1 LTRCY
6 SNYTT
11 RLSDEKVWFF
21 LFDRKFLS
29 NKTLREDRTAAV
41 RKYVAEA
48 TRRRR
53 RILRAGFFLYFFQE
67 RRLSM
72 KIALCTELR
81 NVEWFESRL
90 RSLFE
95 GDGQLVIDELWNEK
109 QLSQALRR
117 SRYHAVVI
125 AMTGARGLEAA
136 IQAKQLA
143 PEVPLV
149 WWSDDENFALIAYQL
164 HIPAFLSIDCS
175 DQELYEAIKPI
186 TKWRYEHANCAMQL

>member
-1 LTRCY
+1 
-6 SNYTT
+6 
-11 RLSDEKVWFF
+11 
-21 LFDRKFLS
+21 
-29 NKTLREDRTAAV
+29 
-41 RKYVAEA
+41 
-48 TRRRR
+48 
-53 RILRAGFFLYFFQE
+53 
-67 RRLSM
+67 M

-81 NVEWFESRL
+81 NAEWFESRL
-90 RSLFE
+90 RSLFA

-143 PEVPLV
+143 PETPLV
-149 WWSDDENFALIAYQL
+149 WWSDDENFALIAYHL
-164 HIPAFLSIDCS
+164 RIPAFLSADCS

-186 TKWRYEHANCAMQL
+186 TK

>member
-21 LFDRKFLS
+21 NFS
-29 NKTLREDRTAAV
+29 
-41 RKYVAEA
+41 
-48 TRRRR
+48 
-53 RILRAGFFLYFFQE
+53 FQE

-90 RSLFE
+90 RSLFD
-95 GDGQLVIDELWNEK
+95 GDGQLAIDELWNEN
-109 QLSQALRR
+109 QLAQALRR

-125 AMTGARGLEAA
+125 AMTGAKGLEAA
-136 IQAKQLA
+136 IQAKRLA
-143 PEVPLV
+143 PETPLV

-175 DQELYEAIKPI
+175 DQELYEAMEPI
-186 TKWRYEHANCAMQL
+186 RKRRYGNANCAMQL

>member
-1 LTRCY
+1 
-6 SNYTT
+6 
-11 RLSDEKVWFF
+11 
-21 LFDRKFLS
+21 
-29 NKTLREDRTAAV
+29 
-41 RKYVAEA
+41 
-48 TRRRR
+48 
-53 RILRAGFFLYFFQE
+53 
-67 RRLSM
+67 M

-81 NVEWFESRL
+81 NAEWFESRL
-90 RSLFE
+90 RSLFA

-125 AMTGARGLEAA
+125 AMTGARGLEAV

-149 WWSDDENFALIAYQL
+149 WWSDDENFALIAITCVSLYFFRQT
-164 HIPAFLSIDCS
+164 AS

-186 TKWRYEHANCAMQL
+186 MKYGGAKMRIMLQL

>member
-1 LTRCY
+1 
-6 SNYTT
+6 
-11 RLSDEKVWFF
+11 
-21 LFDRKFLS
+21 
-29 NKTLREDRTAAV
+29 
-41 RKYVAEA
+41 
-48 TRRRR
+48 
-53 RILRAGFFLYFFQE
+53 
-67 RRLSM
+67 M

-90 RSLFE
+90 RSLFA

-143 PEVPLV
+143 PETPLV
-149 WWSDDENFALIAYQL
+149 WWSDDKNFALIAYQL
-164 HIPAFLSIDCS
+164 RIPVFLSIDCS
-175 DQELYEAIKPI
+175 DQELYEAMEPI
-186 TKWRYEHANCAMQL
+186 RKRRYGNANCAVQL